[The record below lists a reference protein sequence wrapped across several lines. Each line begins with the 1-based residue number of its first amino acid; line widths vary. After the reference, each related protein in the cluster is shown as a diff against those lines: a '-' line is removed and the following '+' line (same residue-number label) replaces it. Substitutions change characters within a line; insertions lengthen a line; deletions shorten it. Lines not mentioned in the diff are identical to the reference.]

1 MGEVCIFMS
10 GCIEEDD
17 NLESAR
23 YRRLKASDEMLL
35 RNIAGEHILIPVGEA
50 ALKLH
55 GMISLSESG
64 LLLWNKLQEES
75 SEEELIEAVL
85 EEYDID
91 HETAS
96 ADVQEFLNR
105 LCELE
110 LLEGAET

>member
-1 MGEVCIFMS
+1 MS

-23 YRRLKASDEMLL
+23 YRKLKASDEMLL
-35 RNIAGEHILIPVGEA
+35 RNIAGEHILIPVGEV

-75 SEEELIEAVL
+75 SEEELIEAML
-85 EEYDID
+85 GEYEVDR
-91 HETAS
+91 ETA
-96 ADVQEFLNR
+96 AVDVQEFLNR
-105 LCELE
+105 LRELN
-110 LLEGAET
+110 LLEGEPGI